1 MKTDTKSKIEYWS
14 KELTSRILDNQFFSS
29 EEIESLLKI
38 YLPIVMKDCL
48 EPHTSSLKKQIEQT
62 KLRLA
67 NCGGV
72 NQIEIQKEL
81 TILNKK
87 RGEEFNLYNS
97 VKNIVRQDLRYK
109 ILHEIV
115 FEKLG
120 KLEMSKIQKEFNKR
134 VSESNVLINK

>member
-1 MKTDTKSKIEYWS
+1 MKTDTKSKIDYWS
-14 KELTSRILDNQFFSS
+14 KELTSRILDNQFFSKD
-29 EEIESLLKI
+29 EIEGQLKI
-38 YLPIVMKDCL
+38 YLPIIMKDCL
-48 EPHTSSLKKQIEQT
+48 EPHTSSLKHQIEQT

-72 NQIEIQKEL
+72 NQLQIQKEL

-97 VKNIVRQDLRYK
+97 VKHIVKQDLRYK
-109 ILHEIV
+109 TLHDIC

-120 KLEMSKIQKEFNKR
+120 KHEMKKIQDEFNKR
-134 VSESNVLINK
+134 LSESKI